1 MPENLH
7 QPPKPIRSFKQYQ
20 KLHPEK
26 VKKKVSVETKKEKP
40 QLDVQQANSFVPVL
54 ETKPVPQTGVK
65 GYGGLLVGGTVVAF
79 LVTVAVL
86 LWKKRIAN

>member
-26 VKKKVSVETKKEKP
+26 VEKKVSVETKKEKP
-40 QLDVQQANSFVPVL
+40 QLDIQQANSFVPVL

-65 GYGGLLVGGTVVAF
+65 AYGGIILSGVV
-79 LVTVAVL
+79 VVIVL
-86 LWKKRIAN
+86 FFLWKKLTIHA